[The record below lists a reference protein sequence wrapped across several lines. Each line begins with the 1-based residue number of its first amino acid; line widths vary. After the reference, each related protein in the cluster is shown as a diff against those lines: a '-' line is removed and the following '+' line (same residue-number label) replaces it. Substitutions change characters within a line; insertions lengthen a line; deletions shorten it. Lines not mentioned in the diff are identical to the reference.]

1 MKAIVITDNKLNWV
15 DNEDPDCKDNE
26 VIIKV
31 KATAVNRADLAQ
43 RVGLYPAPPG
53 ASEILGLE
61 CSGIIQEIG
70 RNVVN
75 RKVGDEVVALLAGGG
90 YAEYVS
96 CPEVQTLPLPKNINL
111 SDGAAIPEVFATC
124 WLNLFMEGNLKKGEK
139 VLFHAGASGI
149 GTAGI
154 QLCNIFQCESYIT
167 AGSEEKVEFCI
178 DLGSNAGTVRLENSF
193 KSFKDHC
200 PSGLDI
206 ILDPVGA
213 NYFEENL
220 NNLAIDGRLIIIGI
234 LGGVNGK
241 INIGN
246 LLMKRQKIIG
256 STIRSRSIEV
266 KGKVMNALYENIWDH
281 FEKRIIKPIIYKKLP
296 IREAD
301 EAHKIMENNNNIG
314 KIILEVFQLFNCLK
328 PFINSIFKSI
338 KQLMN
343 FIFFNN

>member
-1 MKAIVITDNKLNWV
+1 MKAIVIANKKLNWM
-15 DNEDPDCKDNE
+15 DNEDPNCKDNE

-31 KATAVNRADLAQ
+31 KSTAVNRADLAQ
-43 RVGLYPAPPG
+43 RAGLYPAPPG

-70 RNVVN
+70 RNVIN
-75 RKVGDEVVALLAGGG
+75 RKVGDEVVALLSGGG

-96 CPEVQTLPLPKNINL
+96 CPEIQTLPLPKNINL
-111 SDGAAIPEVFATC
+111 NDGAAIPEVFATC
-124 WLNLFMEGNLKKGEK
+124 WLNLFIEGNLKKGEK

-178 DLGSNAGTVRLENSF
+178 DLGSSAGTVRLENSF

-281 FEKRIIKPIIYKKLP
+281 FEKKIIKPIIYKKLP

-301 EAHKIMENNNNIG
+301 QAHKIMENNNNIG
-314 KIILEVFQLFNCLK
+314 KIILEVF
-328 PFINSIFKSI
+328 
-338 KQLMN
+338 
-343 FIFFNN
+343 

>member
-1 MKAIVITDNKLNWV
+1 MKAIVISDKKLNWV

-31 KATAVNRADLAQ
+31 KSTAVNRADLAQ
-43 RVGLYPAPPG
+43 RAGLYPAPPG

-70 RNVVN
+70 RDVVD

-96 CPEVQTLPLPKNINL
+96 CPEVQTLPLPKNLNL

-266 KGKVMNALYENIWDH
+266 KGKVMNALYENIWNH
-281 FEKRIIKPIIYKKLP
+281 FEKKIIKPIIYKQLP

-314 KIILEVFQLFNCLK
+314 KIILEVF
-328 PFINSIFKSI
+328 
-338 KQLMN
+338 
-343 FIFFNN
+343 

>member
-1 MKAIVITDNKLNWV
+1 MKAIVIANKKLNWM

-70 RNVVN
+70 RDVVN

-124 WLNLFMEGNLKKGEK
+124 WLNLFIEGNLKKGEK

-178 DLGSNAGTVRLENSF
+178 DLGSSAGTVRLENSF

-266 KGKVMNALYENIWDH
+266 KGKVMSALHENIWDH
-281 FEKRIIKPIIYKKLP
+281 FEKKIIKPIIYKKLP

-301 EAHKIMENNNNIG
+301 QAHKIMENNNNIG
-314 KIILEVFQLFNCLK
+314 KIILEVF
-328 PFINSIFKSI
+328 
-338 KQLMN
+338 
-343 FIFFNN
+343 

>member
-31 KATAVNRADLAQ
+31 KSTAVNRADLAQ
-43 RVGLYPAPPG
+43 RAGLYPAPPG

-70 RNVVN
+70 RDVVD

-96 CPEVQTLPLPKNINL
+96 CPEVQTLPLPKNLNL

-281 FEKRIIKPIIYKKLP
+281 FEKKIIKPIIYKKLP

-301 EAHKIMENNNNIG
+301 QAHKIMENNNNIG
-314 KIILEVFQLFNCLK
+314 KIILEVF
-328 PFINSIFKSI
+328 
-338 KQLMN
+338 
-343 FIFFNN
+343 

>member
-70 RNVVN
+70 RNVVD

-96 CPEVQTLPLPKNINL
+96 CPEVQTLPLPKNLNL

-281 FEKRIIKPIIYKKLP
+281 FEKKIIKPIIYKKLP

-301 EAHKIMENNNNIG
+301 QAHKIMENNNNIG
-314 KIILEVFQLFNCLK
+314 KIILEVF
-328 PFINSIFKSI
+328 
-338 KQLMN
+338 
-343 FIFFNN
+343 

>member
-178 DLGSNAGTVRLENSF
+178 DLGSSAGTVRLENSF

-281 FEKRIIKPIIYKKLP
+281 FEKKIIKPIIYKKLP

-301 EAHKIMENNNNIG
+301 QAHKIMENNNNIG
-314 KIILEVFQLFNCLK
+314 KIILEVF
-328 PFINSIFKSI
+328 
-338 KQLMN
+338 
-343 FIFFNN
+343 

>member
-111 SDGAAIPEVFATC
+111 NDGAAIPEVFATC
-124 WLNLFMEGNLKKGEK
+124 WLNLFIEGNLKKGEK

-154 QLCNIFQCESYIT
+154 QLCNIFQCESYVT

-281 FEKRIIKPIIYKKLP
+281 FEKKIIKPIIYKKLP

-314 KIILEVFQLFNCLK
+314 KIILEVF
-328 PFINSIFKSI
+328 
-338 KQLMN
+338 
-343 FIFFNN
+343 

>member
-15 DNEDPDCKDNE
+15 DNKDPDCKDNE

-111 SDGAAIPEVFATC
+111 NDGAAIPEVFATC
-124 WLNLFMEGNLKKGEK
+124 WLNLFIEGNLKKGEK

-256 STIRSRSIEV
+256 STIRSRSIEI

-314 KIILEVFQLFNCLK
+314 KIILEVF
-328 PFINSIFKSI
+328 
-338 KQLMN
+338 
-343 FIFFNN
+343 

>member
-111 SDGAAIPEVFATC
+111 NDGAAIPEVFATC
-124 WLNLFMEGNLKKGEK
+124 WLNLFIEGNLKKGEK

-314 KIILEVFQLFNCLK
+314 KIILEVF
-328 PFINSIFKSI
+328 
-338 KQLMN
+338 
-343 FIFFNN
+343 

>member
-111 SDGAAIPEVFATC
+111 NDGAAIPEVFATC
-124 WLNLFMEGNLKKGEK
+124 WLNLFIEGNLKKGEK

-281 FEKRIIKPIIYKKLP
+281 FEKKIIKPIIYKKLP

-314 KIILEVFQLFNCLK
+314 KIILEVF
-328 PFINSIFKSI
+328 
-338 KQLMN
+338 
-343 FIFFNN
+343 

>member
-111 SDGAAIPEVFATC
+111 NDGAAIPEVFATC

-281 FEKRIIKPIIYKKLP
+281 FEKKIIKPIIYKKLP

-301 EAHKIMENNNNIG
+301 QAHKIMENNNNIG
-314 KIILEVFQLFNCLK
+314 KIILEVF
-328 PFINSIFKSI
+328 
-338 KQLMN
+338 
-343 FIFFNN
+343 

>member
-1 MKAIVITDNKLNWV
+1 MKAIVIADKKLNWV
-15 DNEDPDCKDNE
+15 DNEDPNCKDNE

-70 RNVVN
+70 RNVVD

-111 SDGAAIPEVFATC
+111 NDGAAIPEVFATC

-139 VLFHAGASGI
+139 VLFHAGASRI

-281 FEKRIIKPIIYKKLP
+281 FEKKIIKPIIYKKLP

-301 EAHKIMENNNNIG
+301 QAHKIMENNNNIG
-314 KIILEVFQLFNCLK
+314 KIILEVF
-328 PFINSIFKSI
+328 
-338 KQLMN
+338 
-343 FIFFNN
+343 

>member
-1 MKAIVITDNKLNWV
+1 MKAIVIADKKLNWV
-15 DNEDPDCKDNE
+15 DNEDPNCKDNE

-31 KATAVNRADLAQ
+31 KSTAVNRADLAQ
-43 RVGLYPAPPG
+43 RAGLYPAPPG

-281 FEKRIIKPIIYKKLP
+281 FEKKIIKPIIYKKLP

-301 EAHKIMENNNNIG
+301 QAHKIMENNNNIG
-314 KIILEVFQLFNCLK
+314 KIILEVF
-328 PFINSIFKSI
+328 
-338 KQLMN
+338 
-343 FIFFNN
+343 

>member
-111 SDGAAIPEVFATC
+111 NDGAAIPEVFATC
-124 WLNLFMEGNLKKGEK
+124 WLNLFIEGNLKKGEK

-178 DLGSNAGTVRLENSF
+178 DLGSNAGTVRLEDSF

-281 FEKRIIKPIIYKKLP
+281 FEKKIIKPIIYKKLP

-301 EAHKIMENNNNIG
+301 QAHKIMENNNNIG
-314 KIILEVFQLFNCLK
+314 KIILEVF
-328 PFINSIFKSI
+328 
-338 KQLMN
+338 
-343 FIFFNN
+343 

>member
-43 RVGLYPAPPG
+43 RAGLYPAPPE

-111 SDGAAIPEVFATC
+111 NDGAAIPEVFATC
-124 WLNLFMEGNLKKGEK
+124 WLNLFIEGNLKKGEK

-281 FEKRIIKPIIYKKLP
+281 FEKKIIKPIIYKKLP

-301 EAHKIMENNNNIG
+301 QAHKIMENNNNIG
-314 KIILEVFQLFNCLK
+314 KIILEVF
-328 PFINSIFKSI
+328 
-338 KQLMN
+338 
-343 FIFFNN
+343 

>member
-1 MKAIVITDNKLNWV
+1 MKAIVIADKKLNWV
-15 DNEDPDCKDNE
+15 DNEDPNCKDNE

-31 KATAVNRADLAQ
+31 KSTAVNRADLAQ

-70 RNVVN
+70 RNVVD

-111 SDGAAIPEVFATC
+111 NDGAAIPEVFATC
-124 WLNLFMEGNLKKGEK
+124 WLNLFIEGNLKKGEK

-281 FEKRIIKPIIYKKLP
+281 FEKKIIKPIIYKKLP

-301 EAHKIMENNNNIG
+301 QAHKIMENNNNIG
-314 KIILEVFQLFNCLK
+314 KIILEVF
-328 PFINSIFKSI
+328 
-338 KQLMN
+338 
-343 FIFFNN
+343 

>member
-1 MKAIVITDNKLNWV
+1 MKAIVIADKKLNWV

-31 KATAVNRADLAQ
+31 KSTAVNRADLAQ
-43 RVGLYPAPPG
+43 RAGLYPAPPG

-70 RNVVN
+70 RDVVN

-178 DLGSNAGTVRLENSF
+178 DLGSSAGTVRLENSF

-281 FEKRIIKPIIYKKLP
+281 FEKKIIKPIIYKKLP

-301 EAHKIMENNNNIG
+301 QAHKIMENNNNIG
-314 KIILEVFQLFNCLK
+314 KIILEVF
-328 PFINSIFKSI
+328 
-338 KQLMN
+338 
-343 FIFFNN
+343 

>member
-111 SDGAAIPEVFATC
+111 NDGAAIPEVFATC
-124 WLNLFMEGNLKKGEK
+124 WLNLFIEGNLKKGEK

-281 FEKRIIKPIIYKKLP
+281 FEKKIIKPIIYKQLP

-314 KIILEVFQLFNCLK
+314 KIILEVF
-328 PFINSIFKSI
+328 
-338 KQLMN
+338 
-343 FIFFNN
+343 

>member
-90 YAEYVS
+90 YAEYAS
-96 CPEVQTLPLPKNINL
+96 CPEVQTLPLPKNLNL

-281 FEKRIIKPIIYKKLP
+281 FEKKIIKPIIYKKLP

-301 EAHKIMENNNNIG
+301 QAHKIMENNNNIG
-314 KIILEVFQLFNCLK
+314 KIILEVF
-328 PFINSIFKSI
+328 
-338 KQLMN
+338 
-343 FIFFNN
+343 

>member
-43 RVGLYPAPPG
+43 RAGLYPAPPG

-111 SDGAAIPEVFATC
+111 NDGAAIPEVFATC
-124 WLNLFMEGNLKKGEK
+124 WLNLFIEGNLKKGEK

-281 FEKRIIKPIIYKKLP
+281 FEKKIIKPIIYKKLP

-301 EAHKIMENNNNIG
+301 QAHKIMENNNNIG
-314 KIILEVFQLFNCLK
+314 KIILEVF
-328 PFINSIFKSI
+328 
-338 KQLMN
+338 
-343 FIFFNN
+343 

>member
-111 SDGAAIPEVFATC
+111 NDGAAIPEVFATC
-124 WLNLFMEGNLKKGEK
+124 WLNLFIEGNLKKGEK

-167 AGSEEKVEFCI
+167 AGSEEKVEFCM
-178 DLGSNAGTVRLENSF
+178 DLGSNAGSVRLENSF

-281 FEKRIIKPIIYKKLP
+281 FEKKIIKPIIYKKLP

-314 KIILEVFQLFNCLK
+314 KIILEVF
-328 PFINSIFKSI
+328 
-338 KQLMN
+338 
-343 FIFFNN
+343 

>member
-1 MKAIVITDNKLNWV
+1 MKAIVISDKKLNWV

-31 KATAVNRADLAQ
+31 KSTAVNRADLAQ
-43 RVGLYPAPPG
+43 RAGLYPAPPG

-70 RNVVN
+70 RDVVD

-96 CPEVQTLPLPKNINL
+96 CPEVQTLPLPKNLNL

-281 FEKRIIKPIIYKKLP
+281 FEKKIIKPIIYKKLP

-301 EAHKIMENNNNIG
+301 QAHKIMENNNNIG
-314 KIILEVFQLFNCLK
+314 KIILEVF
-328 PFINSIFKSI
+328 
-338 KQLMN
+338 
-343 FIFFNN
+343 

>member
-111 SDGAAIPEVFATC
+111 NDGAAIPEVFATC
-124 WLNLFMEGNLKKGEK
+124 WLNLFIEGNLKKGEK

-167 AGSEEKVEFCI
+167 AGNEEKVEFCI

-281 FEKRIIKPIIYKKLP
+281 FEKKIIKPIIYKKLP

-301 EAHKIMENNNNIG
+301 QAHKIMENNNNIG
-314 KIILEVFQLFNCLK
+314 KIILEVF
-328 PFINSIFKSI
+328 
-338 KQLMN
+338 
-343 FIFFNN
+343 

>member
-70 RNVVN
+70 RDVVN

-124 WLNLFMEGNLKKGEK
+124 WLNLFIEGNLKKGEK

-281 FEKRIIKPIIYKKLP
+281 FEKKIIKPIIYKKLP

-301 EAHKIMENNNNIG
+301 QAHKIMENNNNIG
-314 KIILEVFQLFNCLK
+314 KIILEVF
-328 PFINSIFKSI
+328 
-338 KQLMN
+338 
-343 FIFFNN
+343 

>member
-1 MKAIVITDNKLNWV
+1 MKAIVITDNKLNWA

-31 KATAVNRADLAQ
+31 KSTAVNRADLAQ
-43 RVGLYPAPPG
+43 RAGLYPAPPG

-70 RNVVN
+70 RNVIN
-75 RKVGDEVVALLAGGG
+75 RKVGDEVVALLSGGG

-96 CPEVQTLPLPKNINL
+96 CPEIQTLPLPKNINL

-178 DLGSNAGTVRLENSF
+178 DLGSSAGTVRLENSF

-281 FEKRIIKPIIYKKLP
+281 FEKKIIKPIIYKKLP

-301 EAHKIMENNNNIG
+301 QAHKIMENNNNIG
-314 KIILEVFQLFNCLK
+314 KIILEVF
-328 PFINSIFKSI
+328 
-338 KQLMN
+338 
-343 FIFFNN
+343 

>member
-1 MKAIVITDNKLNWV
+1 MKAIVITENKLNWV

-256 STIRSRSIEV
+256 STIRSRSIEI

-281 FEKRIIKPIIYKKLP
+281 FEKKIIKPIIYKKLP

-301 EAHKIMENNNNIG
+301 QAHKIMENNNNIG
-314 KIILEVFQLFNCLK
+314 KIILEVF
-328 PFINSIFKSI
+328 
-338 KQLMN
+338 
-343 FIFFNN
+343 

>member
-43 RVGLYPAPPG
+43 RVGLYPAHPG
-53 ASEILGLE
+53 ASEIIGLE

-124 WLNLFMEGNLKKGEK
+124 WLNLFIEGNLKKGEK

-167 AGSEEKVEFCI
+167 AGSAEKVEFCI
-178 DLGSNAGTVRLENSF
+178 DRGSNAGTVRLENSF

-281 FEKRIIKPIIYKKLP
+281 FEKKIIKPIIYKKLP
-296 IREAD
+296 IREA
-301 EAHKIMENNNNIG
+301 EQAHKIMENNNNSG
-314 KIILEVFQLFNCLK
+314 KIILEVF
-328 PFINSIFKSI
+328 
-338 KQLMN
+338 
-343 FIFFNN
+343 

>member
-1 MKAIVITDNKLNWV
+1 MKAIVITENKLNWV
-15 DNEDPDCKDNE
+15 DNEVPDCNDNE

-111 SDGAAIPEVFATC
+111 NDGAAIPEVFATC
-124 WLNLFMEGNLKKGEK
+124 WLNLFIEGNLKKGEK

-256 STIRSRSIEV
+256 STIRSRSIEI

-301 EAHKIMENNNNIG
+301 QAHKIMENNNNIG
-314 KIILEVFQLFNCLK
+314 KIILEVF
-328 PFINSIFKSI
+328 
-338 KQLMN
+338 
-343 FIFFNN
+343 

>member
-1 MKAIVITDNKLNWV
+1 MKAIVIADKNLNWV
-15 DNEDPDCKDNE
+15 DNEDPNCKDNE

-31 KATAVNRADLAQ
+31 KSTAVNRADLAQ
-43 RVGLYPAPPG
+43 RAGLYPAPPG

-70 RNVVN
+70 RDVVD

-96 CPEVQTLPLPKNINL
+96 CPEVQTLPLPKNLNL

-246 LLMKRQKIIG
+246 LIMKRQKIIG

-281 FEKRIIKPIIYKKLP
+281 FEKKIIKPIIYKKLP
-296 IREAD
+296 IREANQ
-301 EAHKIMENNNNIG
+301 AHKIMENNNNIG
-314 KIILEVFQLFNCLK
+314 KIILEVF
-328 PFINSIFKSI
+328 
-338 KQLMN
+338 
-343 FIFFNN
+343 

>member
-111 SDGAAIPEVFATC
+111 NDGAAIPEVFATC
-124 WLNLFMEGNLKKGEK
+124 WLNLFIEGNLKKGEK

-256 STIRSRSIEV
+256 STIRSRSIKV

-314 KIILEVFQLFNCLK
+314 KIILEVF
-328 PFINSIFKSI
+328 
-338 KQLMN
+338 
-343 FIFFNN
+343 

>member
-61 CSGIIQEIG
+61 CSGIIQKIG

-124 WLNLFMEGNLKKGEK
+124 WLNLFIEGNLKKGEK

-281 FEKRIIKPIIYKKLP
+281 FEKKIIKPIIYKKLP

-301 EAHKIMENNNNIG
+301 QAHKIMENNNNSG
-314 KIILEVFQLFNCLK
+314 KIILEVF
-328 PFINSIFKSI
+328 
-338 KQLMN
+338 
-343 FIFFNN
+343 

>member
-1 MKAIVITDNKLNWV
+1 MKAIVIADKNLNWV
-15 DNEDPDCKDNE
+15 DNEDPNCKDNE

-31 KATAVNRADLAQ
+31 ESTAVNRADLAQ
-43 RVGLYPAPPG
+43 RAGLYPAPSG

-70 RNVVN
+70 RNVVD

-96 CPEVQTLPLPKNINL
+96 CPEVQTLPLPKNLNL

-266 KGKVMNALYENIWDH
+266 KGKVMNALYENIWDY
-281 FEKRIIKPIIYKKLP
+281 FEKKIIKPIIYKKLP

-301 EAHKIMENNNNIG
+301 QAHKIMENNNNIG
-314 KIILEVFQLFNCLK
+314 KIILEVF
-328 PFINSIFKSI
+328 
-338 KQLMN
+338 
-343 FIFFNN
+343 

>member
-1 MKAIVITDNKLNWV
+1 MKAIVIADKKLNWV

-31 KATAVNRADLAQ
+31 KSTAVNRADLAQ
-43 RVGLYPAPPG
+43 RAGLYPAPPG

-281 FEKRIIKPIIYKKLP
+281 FEKKIIKPIIYKKLP

-301 EAHKIMENNNNIG
+301 QAHKIMENNNNIG
-314 KIILEVFQLFNCLK
+314 KIILEVF
-328 PFINSIFKSI
+328 
-338 KQLMN
+338 
-343 FIFFNN
+343 

>member
-111 SDGAAIPEVFATC
+111 NDGAAIPEVFATC
-124 WLNLFMEGNLKKGEK
+124 WLNLFIEGNLKKGEK

-281 FEKRIIKPIIYKKLP
+281 FEKKIIKPIIYKKLP

-301 EAHKIMENNNNIG
+301 QAHKIMENNNNIG
-314 KIILEVFQLFNCLK
+314 KIILEVF
-328 PFINSIFKSI
+328 
-338 KQLMN
+338 
-343 FIFFNN
+343 

>member
-1 MKAIVITDNKLNWV
+1 MKAIVIADKKLNWL
-15 DNEDPDCKDNE
+15 DNEDPNCKDNE

-31 KATAVNRADLAQ
+31 KSTAVNRADLAQ
-43 RVGLYPAPPG
+43 RAGLYPAPPG

-70 RNVVN
+70 RDVVN

-178 DLGSNAGTVRLENSF
+178 DLGSSAGTVRLENSF

-220 NNLAIDGRLIIIGI
+220 NNLAIDGRLIIIGV

-241 INIGN
+241 INIGH

-266 KGKVMNALYENIWDH
+266 KGKVMSALHENIWDH
-281 FEKRIIKPIIYKKLP
+281 FEKKIIKPIIYKKLP
-296 IREAD
+296 IKEAD
-301 EAHKIMENNNNIG
+301 QAHKIMENNNNIG
-314 KIILEVFQLFNCLK
+314 KIILEVF
-328 PFINSIFKSI
+328 
-338 KQLMN
+338 
-343 FIFFNN
+343 

>member
-1 MKAIVITDNKLNWV
+1 MKAIVIADKNLNWV
-15 DNEDPDCKDNE
+15 DNEDPNCKDNE

-31 KATAVNRADLAQ
+31 KSTAVNRADLAQ
-43 RVGLYPAPPG
+43 RAGLYPAPPG

-70 RNVVN
+70 RNVVD

-96 CPEVQTLPLPKNINL
+96 CPEVQTLPLPKNLNL

-281 FEKRIIKPIIYKKLP
+281 FEKKIIKPIIYKKLP

-301 EAHKIMENNNNIG
+301 QAHKIMENNNNIG
-314 KIILEVFQLFNCLK
+314 KIILEVF
-328 PFINSIFKSI
+328 
-338 KQLMN
+338 
-343 FIFFNN
+343 

>member
-124 WLNLFMEGNLKKGEK
+124 WLNLFIEGNLKKGEK

-281 FEKRIIKPIIYKKLP
+281 FEKKIIKPIIYKKLP

-301 EAHKIMENNNNIG
+301 QAHKIMENNNNIG
-314 KIILEVFQLFNCLK
+314 KIILEVF
-328 PFINSIFKSI
+328 
-338 KQLMN
+338 
-343 FIFFNN
+343 